1 VGQTQVQDAVAAQAA
16 QRGLA
21 APDEER
27 ISADVLP
34 LECCRGKGWVMGA
47 V

>member
-1 VGQTQVQDAVAAQAA
+1 MGQTQVQDTVAAQAA
-16 QRGLA
+16 PCGLA

-27 ISADVLP
+27 ISNAVLP
-34 LECCRGKGWVMGA
+34 LECRWGKGWVMGA